1 MVDANDSV
9 FDRVDE
15 YDIPVMMK
23 QQEAQTSSKS
33 VLRRSK
39 RSLQSSSASAHTPR
53 SYQEESEKD
62 LLTMLNEIFH
72 TVE

>member
-15 YDIPVMMK
+15 YDRLVMMR
-23 QQEAQTSSKS
+23 QQEVQTSSKS
-33 VLRRSK
+33 VVRRSR
-39 RSLQSSSASAHTPR
+39 RSLLSSSASAHTPR